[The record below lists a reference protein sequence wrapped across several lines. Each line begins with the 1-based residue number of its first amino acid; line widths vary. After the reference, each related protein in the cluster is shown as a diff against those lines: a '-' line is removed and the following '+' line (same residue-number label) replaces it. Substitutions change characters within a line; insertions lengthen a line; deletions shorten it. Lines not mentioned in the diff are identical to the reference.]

1 MRPKIEQKI
10 DKNSIK
16 QLTKTRC
23 EQRSEKERKRAQL
36 KRPSARKPDLA
47 GERKA
52 TFETDGLI
60 LGAAKE
66 KLNNYIKKLGEAER
80 KQLQLI

>member
-1 MRPKIEQKI
+1 MKNVKKTIKKITPFCIDFGLQNRPKIDPKI

-16 QLTKTRC
+16 KLIKTRC
-23 EQRSEKERKRAQL
+23 EKRSEKERKRAQL

-52 TFETDGLI
+52 YLKADGS
-60 LGAAKE
+60 
-66 KLNNYIKKLGEAER
+66 Y
-80 KQLQLI
+80 